1 MPNSAKN
8 SAKKMPTNSVK
19 MPNRQ
24 RYIKILQQKG
34 LVYKK
39 PAPGK
44 HSAEKM
50 LNDEEDGM
58 QKLFRMPDLVD
69 KLLSFLDATSTLCL
83 AQSKIS
89 CVLQILQHKTVPWNK
104 MVRRTI
110 SGNFKI
116 MWSPD
121 RDWESG
127 LLDGED
133 RVLRESFKEKR
144 VHLLSLVD
152 IFKMIEGPKMHKLHH
167 LLDAISEKYASN
179 RTLSIRLSRSWGGTR
194 SVSPLG
200 FLLLEEVEGSVGSA
214 LQEIVSIVSAQ
225 NEPGFLEEPL
235 LSALASRVSRQE
247 QKMQRVDG
255 GWVKIGS
262 KESAQALLTL
272 VENTHAAGYAPG
284 YTRQGAAWHLLGIW
298 MMKTSGRIEAEGWAM
313 MARAL
318 ALIPNRVFGLIASK
332 ELVREGRSADMRTVW
347 ESLSLRWHVGKNENY
362 KTFLKSGGE
371 GSWDALELLAGW
383 TRLYSGR
390 LRSSQARYGLS
401 DLWRF
406 S

>member
-1 MPNSAKN
+1 MPN
-8 SAKKMPTNSVK
+8 SAKKMPTNSAKK

-50 LNDEEDGM
+50 ADDEEDGM
-58 QKLFRMPDLVD
+58 QELFRMPDLVD
-69 KLLSFLDATSTLCL
+69 KLLSFLDATSALCL

-116 MWSPD
+116 MWSPH

-167 LLDAISEKYASN
+167 ILDLISEKYASS
-179 RTLSIRLSRSWGGTR
+179 RGLSIKMSRSWGGPK

-200 FLLLEEVEGSVGSA
+200 FLLLEAVEGSVGSA
-214 LQEIVSIVSAQ
+214 LQEIVSIVSTP

-247 QKMQRVDG
+247 QKIERVRT
-255 GWVKIGS
+255 GWVRITS
-262 KESAQALLTL
+262 EESAQALLTL
-272 VENTHAAGYAPG
+272 VENTHTDPG
-284 YTRQGAAWHLLGIW
+284 FTQPRRGAAWHLLGIW
-298 MMKTSGRIEAEGWAM
+298 MMKTSGNIEADGWAM
-313 MARAL
+313 IARAL
-318 ALIPNRVFGLIASK
+318 TLIPFRVYSMIASK
-332 ELVREGRSADMRTVW
+332 ELVREGRIEDLETIWNV
-347 ESLSLRWHVGKNENY
+347 LDLRWHVGKDGDY
-362 KTFLKSGGE
+362 QTFLKCNFS
-371 GSWDALELLAGW
+371 SWRRFKQNVLLM
-383 TRLYSGR
+383 TLPDQMPYYS
-390 LRSSQARYGLS
+390 Y
-401 DLWRF
+401 
-406 S
+406 